1 MLRGRFMVA
10 SGSPPHYCGLPHP
23 PGFVSE
29 PGAEQ
34 YPYPMALLVLVRHGE
49 STANLANVFTGW
61 LDVPLSPKGEEEA
74 RLVAEKLRGFHF
86 DAAYSSTLFRAER
99 TLDLI
104 VARPAWATI
113 PVHHVDA
120 LKERMYGD
128 LQGLNKA
135 EIAAKYGQ
143 AQVDIWRRS
152 YDVAPPGGESLQQTQ
167 ARTVQFYEADL
178 VPQLRAGK
186 NLLVVAHGNT
196 LRGLRMYL
204 EHLTPEQVTALEIV
218 TGGVHVYRF
227 DAALHLVE
235 SRNL

>member
-1 MLRGRFMVA
+1 
-10 SGSPPHYCGLPHP
+10 
-23 PGFVSE
+23 
-29 PGAEQ
+29 
-34 YPYPMALLVLVRHGE
+34 MALLVLVRHGE

-61 LDVPLSPKGEEEA
+61 LDVALSPKGEEEA
-74 RLVAEKLRGFHF
+74 QLAAGKLRGFHF
-86 DAAYSSTLFRAER
+86 DAAYSSTLIRAER
-99 TLDLI
+99 TLDII

-143 AQVDIWRRS
+143 EQVDIWRRS
-152 YDVAPPGGESLQQTQ
+152 YAVAPPGGESLQQTQ
-167 ARTVQFYEADL
+167 ARAVTFYEAEI

-186 NLLVVAHGNT
+186 NVLIVSHGNT

-204 EHLTPEQVTALEIV
+204 EHLTPAQVEKLEIV
-218 TGGVHVYRF
+218 TGGVAVYHF
-227 DAALHLVE
+227 DTALHITELQ
-235 SRNL
+235 NL